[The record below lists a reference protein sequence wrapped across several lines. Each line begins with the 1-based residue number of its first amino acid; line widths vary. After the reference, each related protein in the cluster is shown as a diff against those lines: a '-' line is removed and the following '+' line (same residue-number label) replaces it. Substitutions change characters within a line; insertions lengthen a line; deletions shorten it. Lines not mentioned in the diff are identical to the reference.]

1 MFGAAGERCGLRGC
15 CARPVSGKAGTTQ
28 PRRWQPPA
36 MYLSCARG
44 VQMELWGADLSGP
57 GEMGTVGHQQSRLRP
72 GVPLTA
78 GTQSRDSY

>member
-1 MFGAAGERCGLRGC
+1 
-15 CARPVSGKAGTTQ
+15 
-28 PRRWQPPA
+28 